1 MSGIDAVWDKVSRR
15 APPNRRALIAGLR
28 AFLATCENPHAT
40 LLTGRA
46 GPASPDAASAHAL
59 ESLVIEQYGR
69 QLHSRLDVADWL
81 RLLHDAENEL
91 IRNGSTLHTT
101 RLAAFPTPQSSPFH
115 PEAMRASQR
124 VTLWRDAFGKWILSG
139 SSSKTPDEWRA
150 AIALSAVLY
159 GALLDAA
166 KVKGLY
172 AMLDAPLDLRQA
184 AGYSFIEFDMPFQG
198 LGNHHLQRWF
208 LDPLTELLVH
218 RMPEN
223 DASQPASKL
232 PAELRQLLMSNGV
245 EKDKC
250 PSSLADLISA
260 ASTWWSCHAAQ
271 IDLHG
276 IRRTFCTHSI
286 HPRTAQRLFGYK
298 ADQLRLKKGQGAT
311 VTYGEAVA
319 AEDAHVLHPWL
330 AESVSLLDAP
340 SLEAARESI
349 EALLSGQADDGIAK
363 TYLGWLLFMLLG
375 NSASKVRLT
384 LSTIRKRYVMATERL
399 LAILADTDP
408 RDMDS
413 AALEDIYSELVLE
426 DDPDRPTGALA
437 QALSDCHAYLV
448 RAHGKKH
455 IAKPS
460 QVWGDG
466 TALMPVDANFVS
478 FDDYLAAQSWLDA
491 RLANGADPDD
501 TAICK
506 LVMAMAFRLGMR
518 RMEIFGLRLE
528 DIQVR
533 KGMVCLIRPHAG
545 RRLKTTNS
553 KRLIP
558 IDAFFDW
565 RERRL
570 LKEWVARRQA
580 EEARDNLPAGCVR
593 SRYLFAQ
600 VNGKGASERVSVD
613 GVVDRICSALRA
625 VTGDSR
631 IFLHHLRHAFGT
643 WTYLRLRAPDHPMIA
658 DFFAH
663 LPETAKALRQSRRL
677 RLLLRL
683 PRTGSNRAHAHAVA
697 RLLGHSSPQVSM
709 GHYVHS
715 SDMIL
720 AAITHREIAQVPR
733 AELIAASGLSAAT
746 AYRHLET
753 SAHELVVAARGEPVN
768 QRSASASNPKENGP
782 RECRKGRRANKHAH
796 ERPEWLS
803 LEKVWSVLHLS
814 SNAGMEPA
822 RIAHQLGI
830 GIDRVESIL
839 AEARLFGPLIGLNP
853 GDTGL
858 APCPDKL
865 RYARDKALAQ
875 ELEARLAHMA
885 LNSPERYAEG
895 LTLHLEHFNRQKHD
909 VVFKGPKEAKAL
921 QRYLSF
927 LILLG
932 VDCSQMQW
940 VIRRSGC
947 DVPTPPAW
955 VGKVRAKWI
964 PARVKR
970 IAPASA
976 SKASSYS
983 QWAGIQVVDENG
995 VGLGQAMA
1003 VILFLARIA
1012 LREKSSSSQTPG
1024 TDRLPSSRQTAAPK
1038 LGADPSGDGTGTY

>member
-1 MSGIDAVWDKVSRR
+1 MSGIDAVWDKVGRR
-15 APPNRRALIAGLR
+15 APPSRRMLIADLR
-28 AFLATCENPHAT
+28 QFLETCQNPHSA
-40 LLTGRA
+40 LLTGR
-46 GPASPDAASAHAL
+46 GDPAPPDATSARAL
-59 ESLVIEQYGR
+59 ESMLIEQYGKR
-69 QLHSRLDVADWL
+69 LRSRLDVADWL
-81 RLLHDAENEL
+81 RLLYDAGTEL
-91 IRNGSTLHTT
+91 IRNGVPLHLT
-101 RLAAFPTPQSSPFH
+101 RLAAFPTPQSSPFR
-115 PEAMRASQR
+115 PDAMRASQR
-124 VTLWRDAFGKWILSG
+124 VALWRAALGKWVLSG
-139 SSSKTPDEWRA
+139 ASGKSKDEWRA
-150 AIALSAVLY
+150 AIALSAILH

-166 KVKGLY
+166 KVKGLH
-172 AMLDAPLDLRQA
+172 AMIDGKVALKQA
-184 AGYSFIEFDMPFQG
+184 AGYAFIDFDMPFEG

-208 LDPLTELLVH
+208 LDPITELLVL
-218 RMPEN
+218 RMPA
-223 DASQPASKL
+223 DHTTQPARKL
-232 PAELRQLLMSNGV
+232 QSGIRQLLLSNGI
-245 EKDKC
+245 EKEKC
-250 PSSLADLISA
+250 PSGLADLISS

-271 IDLHG
+271 IDLHA
-276 IRRTFCTHSI
+276 IRRTFCAHSI
-286 HPRTAQRLFGYK
+286 HPRTAQRLFGYE
-298 ADQLRLKKGQGAT
+298 ADRRRLSDGNRAHTTSGAP
-311 VTYGEAVA
+311 GRL
-319 AEDAHVLHPWL
+319 EDAQVLHAWL
-330 AESVSLLDAP
+330 ADSISLLDAP
-340 SLEAARESI
+340 SLDVAQKNI
-349 EALLSGQADDGIAK
+349 ETLLAGQTDNDIAK
-363 TYLGWLLFMLLG
+363 TYVGWLRSMLSG
-375 NSASKVRLT
+375 NGTSKSRLT
-384 LSTIRKRYVMATERL
+384 LSTIRKRYMTATERL
-399 LAILADTDP
+399 LAILGDTDP
-408 RDMDS
+408 REMDS
-413 AALEDIYSELVLE
+413 ASLEDIYAELVLE
-426 DDPDRPTGALA
+426 DDHGQPTGALV
-437 QALSDCHAYLV
+437 QGITDFHAYLV
-448 RAHGKKH
+448 RAHGKQH

-460 QVWGDG
+460 QVFGDD
-466 TALMPVDANFVS
+466 AAFMPVDANLVS

-501 TAICK
+501 TATCK

-600 VNGKGASERVSVD
+600 VNGKGASEQVSVD

-768 QRSASASNPKENGP
+768 QRSASASNPKENGT
-782 RECRKGRRANKHAH
+782 RECRKGRRANKNAH

-895 LTLHLEHFNRQKHD
+895 LTLHLEHFNLQKHD
-909 VVFKGPKEAKAL
+909 VVFKGKKEAKAL
-921 QRYLSF
+921 QRYLGF
-927 LILLG
+927 LIFLG

-1012 LREKSSSSQTPG
+1012 LREKSS
-1024 TDRLPSSRQTAAPK
+1024 
-1038 LGADPSGDGTGTY
+1038 